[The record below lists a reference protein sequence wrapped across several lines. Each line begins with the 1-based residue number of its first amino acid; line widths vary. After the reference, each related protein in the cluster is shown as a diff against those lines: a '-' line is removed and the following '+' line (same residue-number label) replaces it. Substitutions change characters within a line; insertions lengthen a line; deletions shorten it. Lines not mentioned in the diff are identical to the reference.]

1 MKRHLMGAAF
11 LLMKYPRRKVWD
23 GAYLDDQFTFAGEHA
38 QLRVLRSALVLMKRH
53 SAAVERTDECDKRH
67 VFAIVCLVNYNL
79 RAKDGCWLQWN
90 AAAECNVMRHW
101 RHSRCTIV
109 PPPGAIQS
117 CHLNESSRLLNPAAP
132 RPYGR
137 KVRIARTQKS
147 ATLLSKAR

>member
-1 MKRHLMGAAF
+1 MALYDTNLKGH
-11 LLMKYPRRKVWD
+11 KTPKT
-23 GAYLDDQFTFAGEHA
+23 YLDDQFTFAGEHA
-38 QLRVLRSALVLMKRH
+38 QLRVLRSALVHMKRH
-53 SAAVERTDECDKRH
+53 YAAVERTDECDKRH

-109 PPPGAIQS
+109 PPLGAIQS
-117 CHLNESSRLLNPAAP
+117 CHLNESSQLLNPAAP

-137 KVRIARTQKS
+137 KVRIGP
-147 ATLLSKAR
+147 